1 MKFLKLVKVTTSSND
16 DNIMQVVNVDM
27 IESVVTAANTC
38 IINYKGAGAV
48 SGAVK
53 TTITEAGKGKAIGDA
68 VMNLLE
74 KGHMTV
80 YTIDASFNG
89 GVTTI
94 LSA

>member
-1 MKFLKLVKVTTSSND
+1 MKFLKLVKVASGVND
-16 DNIMQVVNVDM
+16 AAVMQVVNVNM
-27 IESVVTAANTC
+27 IESVVTTANTC
-38 IINYKGAGAV
+38 IVNYKGTAV
-48 SGAVK
+48 TGAVK
-53 TTITEAGKGKAIGDA
+53 TTITLDGSGKAIGDA

-80 YTIDASFNG
+80 YTIDATFNG

>member
-1 MKFLKLVKVTTSSND
+1 MKFLKLVKVATGTND
-16 DNIMQVVNVDM
+16 ANVMQVVNVDK
-27 IESVVTAANTC
+27 IEVIVTTADTC
-38 IINYKGAGAV
+38 VINYKNDAV
-48 SGAVK
+48 TGAVK
-53 TTITEAGKGKAIGDA
+53 TTITETGNGKAIGDA

-80 YTIDASFNG
+80 YTIDATFNG

>member
-1 MKFLKLVKVTTSSND
+1 MKFLKLVKVATGTND
-16 DNIMQVVNVDM
+16 ANVMQVVNVDM
-27 IESVVTAANTC
+27 IEVIVTTTDTC
-38 IINYKGAGAV
+38 VINYKGDAV
-48 SGAVK
+48 TGAVK
-53 TTITEAGKGKAIGDA
+53 TTITLAGSGKAIGDA

-80 YTIDASFNG
+80 YTIDASFAG

>member
-1 MKFLKLVKVTTSSND
+1 MKFLKLVKVATGTNNAD
-16 DNIMQVVNVDM
+16 VMQVVNVNM
-27 IESVVTAANTC
+27 IESVVTAADTC

-48 SGAVK
+48 AGAVK
-53 TTITEAGKGKAIGDA
+53 TTITHTGAGKAIGDA

>member
-1 MKFLKLVKVTTSSND
+1 MKFLKLVKVTTGTND
-16 DNIMQVVNVDM
+16 TDVMQVVNVDK
-27 IESVVTAANTC
+27 IEVIVTTADTC
-38 IINYKGAGAV
+38 VINYKGDAV
-48 SGAVK
+48 TGAVK
-53 TTITEAGKGKAIGDA
+53 TTITHTGAGKAIGDA

-80 YTIDASFNG
+80 YTIDASFAG

>member
-1 MKFLKLVKVTTSSND
+1 MKFLKLVKVTTGAND
-16 DNIMQVVNVDM
+16 AAVMQVVNVDM
-27 IESVVTAANTC
+27 IESVVTAADTC
-38 IINYKGAGAV
+38 IINYKGAGNV
-48 SGAVK
+48 TGAVK
-53 TTITEAGKGKAIGDA
+53 TTITHAGGGKAIGDA

-80 YTIDASFNG
+80 YTIDATFNG